1 VTVDVLAEDG
11 SRRPGGGAFYSALQ
25 AARLGLRTLIVTRAN
40 RGELAD
46 LLEPYRDELSVQ
58 VLPADC
64 TTTLVTSGRGSA
76 RHQRVL
82 TWAGPITE
90 ALILE
95 SPIAQVETSILHLA
109 PVARET
115 PNRWR
120 GRAESVCLTPQ
131 GLVRDWSCN
140 GDISLIPLDPG
151 LLPEHF
157 DAAVISAAEHDS
169 CQELISTSAARGAT
183 VVETAGGEP
192 TTIYLPNGTSVRQA
206 TPAITEPRD
215 DLGAGDVFA
224 AAFFVAL
231 RDGLSASAAV
241 DYGHAAAAVRIS
253 GVGAHAV
260 GDRRALA
267 AIRATDSGGPGR

>member
-1 VTVDVLAEDG
+1 VLVEDG

-25 AARLGLRTLIVTRAN
+25 AARLGLRTLIVTRGN
-40 RGELAD
+40 PSEITG

-58 VLPADC
+58 IVPATH
-64 TTTLVTSGRGSA
+64 TTTLGTSGVGSA
-76 RHQRVL
+76 RQQRVL
-82 TWAGPITE
+82 AWAGPITE
-90 ALILE
+90 DLVLE
-95 SPIAQVETSILHLA
+95 SSIAELATSILHLA

-115 PNRWR
+115 PNRWP
-120 GRAESVCLTPQ
+120 GRAASVCLTPQ
-131 GLVRDWSCN
+131 GLVRDWSRA

-169 CQELISTSAARGAT
+169 CQELISTSAACGAT
-183 VVETAGGEP
+183 VVETAGAEP
-192 TTIYLPNGTSVRQA
+192 TTIYLPNGGSVRQA
-206 TPAITEPRD
+206 TPAIAAPRD

-231 RDGLSASAAV
+231 REGLSAGAAV

-253 GVGAHAV
+253 GVGAQAG

-267 AIRATDSGGPGR
+267 AVRTTGSGEPGR